1 MSDPVAVRVEPV
13 GSLVRPA
20 WLEGAELGRARGQVA
35 GAQLHVLQD
44 RAVDEALA
52 RQKSTGLRLVTDGE
66 LRRMPLL
73 TNSAK
78 GAGSWRRGWARQLL
92 PGIHDEALGLI
103 NSGPMPHRHGT
114 QGGLAVDEPEAA
126 ASSTAVEE
134 YLYAASHTSLPVKV
148 SLLGPER
155 TAQGL
160 ASVVDRSR
168 YPCFD
173 DLVTEVVRIE
183 RDIIGEL
190 AGAGCSHVQL
200 DVPGYAAYEDPGSWG
215 ALRGRGMNPLG
226 ELRLSVQADNAVIA
240 DTQNISF
247 GLHVCRRGLRGRWQQ
262 ATTYDEVAEAMLSQ
276 LQFQRLLLDYGP
288 EATGFETLRFVPRH
302 TTVVLGLVSTTDARV
317 ESADDLVRQVEEATA
332 YIDEDQL
339 AIGPQCGFA
348 GPVGHH
354 DVSEDTQWRKFDALV
369 EAANRFWG

>member
-1 MSDPVAVRVEPV
+1 
-13 GSLVRPA
+13 
-20 WLEGAELGRARGQVA
+20 
-35 GAQLHVLQD
+35 
-44 RAVDEALA
+44 
-52 RQKSTGLRLVTDGE
+52 
-66 LRRMPLL
+66 
-73 TNSAK
+73 
-78 GAGSWRRGWARQLL
+78 
-92 PGIHDEALGLI
+92 
-103 NSGPMPHRHGT
+103 
-114 QGGLAVDEPEAA
+114 
-126 ASSTAVEE
+126 
-134 YLYAASHTSLPVKV
+134 
-148 SLLGPER
+148 
-155 TAQGL
+155 
-160 ASVVDRSR
+160 
-168 YPCFD
+168 
-173 DLVTEVVRIE
+173 
-183 RDIIGEL
+183 
-190 AGAGCSHVQL
+190 
-200 DVPGYAAYEDPGSWG
+200 
-215 ALRGRGMNPLG
+215 MNPLG